1 MRKLALLFPLLLSLP
16 RIAHAQ
22 STWDIADPG
31 PVPAAICEECQS
43 VLRNKPKEV
52 QLGLR
57 TDENMDVWFL
67 VTDAEYVEKLFTRG
81 GDGIAVDVV
90 PRSYYDCG
98 RPLPE
103 QTRYFKGT
111 LMKPIYRSDILR
123 NTLVAPTG
131 AGAVKLGRLPEQ
143 FRGKAYEL
151 NLLLLKDRNV
161 CHTNSFYDLNS
172 YRWDLLNMGL
182 YMDTLTYGE
191 RFDTTRYKSAAA
203 IIRRKALH
211 FNIPFQKNKSTY
223 SAQDLRP
230 LYDSLRLTDFT
241 IKRITIEAYS
251 SVDGPE
257 ASNIALQEQRAQS
270 IADALQ
276 SFQTPSIERTVKAS
290 ENWVEFLRDVRLTS
304 YAELADLNKNAVKER
319 LRDQR
324 VAEHLEP
331 ILKAHRKAVVTVDF
345 QRKDGA
351 PGLSEEQIV
360 RHFERAIAENNIAR
374 ARELQNSVVDRIMD
388 EELPSSFLDRLDIP
402 VRREFSNLL
411 NSRAAFRYFE
421 DPQDAFTA
429 YTALLDLQRMLPEDA
444 HINYNLCA
452 IKFRVW
458 LQGGSQTVDPV
469 LFKREIEGLR
479 PKGIA
484 EPLVLR
490 MLVNHAIIMAEVH
503 MRQGEYAKKDER
515 MDYIH
520 RNYRSLP
527 MGEQDY
533 LSLAQYFASFAN
545 YDKSLSVVEPR
556 LTGVEADEDLLFY
569 YLNLTIFDPEQTKRV
584 ETQQIIQNAIA
595 KNKPRFCSLFLP
607 FGSGGI
613 TFQLLDDP
621 YLFKTFCENCP
632 DL

>member
-1 MRKLALLFPLLLSLP
+1 MRYSLSSLVLGLVLP
-16 RIAHAQ
+16 GSLNAQ
-22 STWDIADPG
+22 VTWDIHDLG
-31 PVPAAICEECQS
+31 PVPEAICEECQS

-52 QLGLR
+52 QLGLL
-57 TDENMDVWFL
+57 TDENKDVWFL
-67 VTDAEYVEKLFTRG
+67 VTDAAYVTKLFTRA

-90 PRSYYDCG
+90 PRSYYDCAK
-98 RPLPE
+98 PKPE
-103 QTRYFKGT
+103 QARYFKGT
-111 LMKPIYRSDILR
+111 LLKPVYLADIKR
-123 NTLVAPTG
+123 NTRVSP
-131 AGAVKLGRLPEQ
+131 AGAAAVKVGRLPEQ
-143 FRGKAYEL
+143 LMREPYEL
-151 NLLLLKDRNV
+151 NLILLKDRNV
-161 CHTNSFYDLNS
+161 CHTNSFYDLDT

-191 RFDTTRYKSAAA
+191 RFDTTRQNSAAA
-203 IIRRKALH
+203 IIRRKAMH
-211 FNIPFQKNKSTY
+211 FTIPFEKNKSTY
-223 SAQDLRP
+223 SPADLRP

-257 ASNIALQEQRAQS
+257 AANIALQEQRARS
-270 IADALQ
+270 IVDALQ
-276 SFQTPSIERTVKAS
+276 TFQTPSIERTVKAS

-304 YAELADLNKNAVKER
+304 YAELADLSRSGVKER
-319 LRDQR
+319 LRERR

-345 QRKDGA
+345 RRKDGA
-351 PGLSEEQIV
+351 SGISDQQIV
-360 RHFERAIAENNIAR
+360 KRFEQAIAERNIAH
-374 ARELQNSVVDRIMD
+374 ARELQNTVIDRIMD

-402 VRREFSNLL
+402 VQREFSNLL

-421 DPQDAFTA
+421 DPRDAFTA
-429 YTALLDLQRMLPEDA
+429 YTAMLDLQRMLPEDA

-458 LQGGSQTVDPV
+458 LQGGSEAVDPA

-479 PKGIA
+479 AKGIA
-484 EPLVLR
+484 EPLVQR
-490 MLVNHAIIMAEVH
+490 MLVNHAIIMAEIH
-503 MRQGEYAKKDER
+503 MHQGDYVKKDER

-520 RNYRSLP
+520 RNYRNLP

-545 YDKSLSVVEPR
+545 YDKSLSVIEPR
-556 LTGVEADEDLLFY
+556 LTNVEANEDLLFY
-569 YLNLTIFDPEQTKRV
+569 YLNLTIFDPERTKRP
-584 ETQQIIQNAIA
+584 ETQQIVQNAIT
-595 KNKPRFCSLFLP
+595 KNKQRFCGLFQP

-621 YLFKTFCENCP
+621 YLFGTFCETCQ
-632 DL
+632 

>member
-1 MRKLALLFPLLLSLP
+1 MKLALPLLSLTLVQAP
-16 RIAHAQ
+16 ASAQ
-22 STWDIADPG
+22 GTWDIRDLG
-31 PVPAAICEECQS
+31 PVPAVICEECQS

-57 TDENMDVWFL
+57 TDENLDVWFL
-67 VTDAEYVEKLFTRG
+67 VTDAAYVEKLFTRS

-90 PRSYYDCG
+90 PRSYYDCAK
-98 RPLPE
+98 PHPE
-103 QTRYFKGT
+103 QTRYFKGS
-111 LMKPIYRSDILR
+111 LMKPVYRADILR
-123 NTLVAPTG
+123 NALVAPTG
-131 AGAVKLGRLPEQ
+131 AGAVKLGQLPEH
-143 FRGKAYEL
+143 FRGKAFEL
-151 NLLLLKDRNV
+151 NLILLKDRNV
-161 CHTNSFYDLNS
+161 CHTNSFYDLDS

-182 YMDTLTYGE
+182 YMDTLSYGD
-191 RFDTTRYKSAAA
+191 RFDTTRHSSAAA

-211 FNIPFQKNKSTY
+211 FTIPFEKNKSTY

-257 ASNIALQEQRAQS
+257 AANIALQEQRARS

-319 LRDQR
+319 LRERR

-331 ILKAHRKAVVTVDF
+331 LLKAHRKAVVTVDF
-345 QRKDGA
+345 RRKDGTQ
-351 PGLSEEQIV
+351 GLDEAQIV
-360 RHFERAIAENNIAR
+360 KQFERAIAENNIAR
-374 ARELQNSVVDRIMD
+374 ARELQNTVVDRIMD
-388 EELPSSFLDRLDIP
+388 EELPSAFLDRLEIP

-421 DPQDAFTA
+421 DPRDAFTA
-429 YTALLDLQRMLPEDA
+429 YTALLELQRMLPEDA

-458 LQGGSQTVDPV
+458 LQGGSVTVDPAQ
-469 LFKREIEGLR
+469 FKREIEGLR
-479 PKGIA
+479 AKGIA

-490 MLVNHAIIMAEVH
+490 MLVNHAIIMAEVF
-503 MRQGEYAKKDER
+503 MRQGDYAKKDER

-556 LTGVEADEDLLFY
+556 LSGVDADEDLLFY
-569 YLNLTIFDPEQTKRV
+569 YLNLVIFDQERTKRT
-584 ETQQIIQNAIA
+584 ETQQIIQNAIT
-595 KNKPRFCSLFLP
+595 KNKVRFCSLFRA

-621 YLFKTFCENCP
+621 YLFKTFCETCP
-632 DL
+632 DR